1 MAGEGFRI
9 ERDSMGEMRVPE
21 GCLYG
26 ASTQRAVE
34 NFPVSRLRFSRS
46 FIHALGVI
54 KRAAARVNLELGLLE
69 PEVGKAIEGAAE
81 EVAEGKHDAQF
92 VLDIYQTG
100 SGTSTNMNANEVIA
114 NLAAIRLGGKIGD
127 RSRVHPNDHV
137 NFGQSSN
144 DVIPTAI
151 HVAAL
156 LGLRQRLVP
165 ALGALHGSLEKKGRE
180 FREVV
185 KTGRTH
191 LMDATPVTLG
201 QEFGGYARQVELGIA
216 RLEATYD
223 RLSELAIGGT
233 AVGTGINT
241 HRDFGRKVCAELTRS
256 LDCPFREAAD
266 HFEAQASKDA
276 CVEVSG
282 ALKTVAVSLMKIAND
297 IRWLGS
303 GPRCGLGEISLP
315 ATQPGSSIMPGK
327 VNPVICESVIQV
339 SAQVIGNDAAVTLGG
354 LYGNFELNVMMP
366 LIARNLLESIEL
378 LASVSRVF
386 KEKCLDGIKAS
397 TARCEATIEQS
408 LSLCT
413 SFAPVIGYDQAA
425 ALAKEAFQTGKTIR
439 EVARSRKVLPPEKID
454 AILDPRKMLEPG
466 EIQKGVPMG

>member
-1 MAGEGFRI
+1 MAETGFRI
-9 ERDSMGEMRVPE
+9 EKDSMGEMKVPQDA
-21 GCLYG
+21 LWG

-34 NFPVSRLRFSRS
+34 NFPVSGMRMSRP
-46 FIHALGVI
+46 FIHALGSI
-54 KRAAARVNLELGLLE
+54 KAAAARINQELDLLD
-69 PEVGKAIEGAAE
+69 PKAARAIQDAAE
-81 EVAEGKHDAQF
+81 EVAEGRHDAHF
-92 VLDIYQTG
+92 VVDVYQTG

-114 NLAAIRLGGKIGD
+114 NLAALRLGCKIGD
-127 RSRVHPNDHV
+127 RSLVHPNDHV

-151 HVAAL
+151 HVAAV
-156 LGLRQRLVP
+156 LGLRRRLLP
-165 ALGALHGSLEKKGRE
+165 ALRLLAGALAAKSRE
-180 FREVV
+180 FQAVI

-201 QEFGGYARQVELGIA
+201 QEFGGYARQVENGCA
-216 RLEATYD
+216 RLEAVLP
-223 RLSELAIGGT
+223 RLEELAIGGT

-241 HRDFGRKVCAELTRS
+241 HVQFARRVCDELSAR
-256 LDCPFREAAD
+256 LGCPFREAQD
-266 HFEAQASKDA
+266 HFEAQGSKDA
-276 CVEVSG
+276 CVETSG

-297 IRWLGS
+297 IRWLSS

-327 VNPVICESVIQV
+327 INPVICESVIQV
-339 SAQVIGNDAAVTLGG
+339 AAQVIGNDGAVTLGG

-366 LIARNLLESIEL
+366 LIARNLLESVEL
-378 LASVSRVF
+378 LAAVARIF
-386 KEKCLDGIKAS
+386 KEKCVDGIQAIQ
-397 TARCEATIEQS
+397 AQCEATIEKS

-425 ALAKEAFQTGKTIR
+425 ALAKEAFRTGKTIR
-439 EVARSRKVLPPEKID
+439 EVAREKKVLPEEKID
-454 AILDPRKMLEPG
+454 AILDPRKMLQPG